1 LSSYK
6 DHCFRVCIVARWRS
20 GVLRAIKSNVLD
32 PLLLRRDSD
41 TVKMDCACRQFAMG
55 LIRCGGTSPL

>member
-1 LSSYK
+1 MAEVNFSPKLAGSLISILPRNAAAK
-6 DHCFRVCIVARWRS
+6 TFENRS
-20 GVLRAIKSNVLD
+20 
-32 PLLLRRDSD
+32 SD